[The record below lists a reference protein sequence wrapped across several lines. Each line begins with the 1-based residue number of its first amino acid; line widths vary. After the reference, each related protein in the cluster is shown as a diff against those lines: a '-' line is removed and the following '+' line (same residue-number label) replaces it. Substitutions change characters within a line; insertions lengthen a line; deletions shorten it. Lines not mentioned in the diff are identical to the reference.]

1 MIRLRP
7 YKKCDAKYITTW
19 MKDEVAFRKWCADR
33 YESYPIGPEDMNAQY
48 EATEDGD
55 TFFPMT
61 AFDESGVVGHMIMRF
76 TDDAKLELR
85 FGFVIVD
92 DSKRGKGYGREMIGL
107 AMKYAFEIL
116 KVKKITIGVFDNN
129 ESAYKCYISSGF
141 RETGEDSFCTIL
153 GQEWRCVELEVTERI
168 TYK

>member
-1 MIRLRP
+1 MLRLRP
-7 YKKCDAKYITTW
+7 YKKCDARHIVSW
-19 MKDEVAFRKWCADR
+19 IKDEVSFRKWCADR
-33 YESYPIGPEDMNAQY
+33 YESYPIGPEDMNVQY
-48 EATEDGD
+48 AATDDTD

-76 TDDAKLELR
+76 TDEEKQELR

-116 KVKKITIGVFDNN
+116 KVQKITIGVFDNN

-141 RETGEDSFCTIL
+141 HETGENSFCSVL
-153 GQEWRCVELEVTERI
+153 GQEWRCLELEVS
-168 TYK
+168 KG

>member
-1 MIRLRP
+1 MLRLRP
-7 YKKCDAKYITTW
+7 YKKCDAAQIVSW
-19 MKDEVAFRKWCADR
+19 IKDEVSFRKWCADR
-33 YESYPIGPEDMNAQY
+33 YESYPIGPEDMNAHY
-48 EATEDGD
+48 GATEDSD

-61 AFDESGVVGHMIMRF
+61 AFDENGVVGHMIMRF
-76 TDDAKLELR
+76 TNEEKTELR

-141 RETGEDSFCTIL
+141 RDTGEVQSCQIL
-153 GQEWRCVELEVTERI
+153 GQEWRCIELEVSKR
-168 TYK
+168 

>member
-1 MIRLRP
+1 MLRLRP
-7 YKKCDAKYITTW
+7 YKKCDAAQIVSW
-19 MKDEVAFRKWCADR
+19 IKDEVSFRKWCADR
-33 YESYPIGPEDMNAQY
+33 YESYPIGPEDMNAHY
-48 EATEDGD
+48 AATEDGD

-61 AFDESGVVGHMIMRF
+61 AFDENGVVGHMIMRF
-76 TDDAKLELR
+76 TNKEKTDLR

-116 KVKKITIGVFDNN
+116 KVKKITISVFDNN

-141 RETGEDSFCTIL
+141 RDTGEAQSCQIL
-153 GQEWRCVELEVTERI
+153 GQEWRCIELEVS
-168 TYK
+168 KG